1 MAITFTRA
9 VEVAEGQAI
18 TSTQLATLARAFN
31 DRLRSGLGD
40 GPWRIFFYWL
50 SVFRQVRNP
59 DETGYAFPSLGE
71 FFEIYQHISAQDA
84 EWPVTGPGD
93 PEGANV
99 ASQMNAFVF
108 GSDAFEIADESDRF
122 AALVWPQTEP
132 SPRTAWDH
140 AKQQRGAIDSRTGG
154 IASPALYV
162 ARAHNE
168 IRYGSRSPHGMSYG
182 GWLPLPEEGA
192 PCEDPNPGDDVAP
205 VPNYRIKFTNL
216 NDGSTVTYDGSC
228 EPAVFDS
235 YPTHVAFVA
244 RMSWAYYVFLND
256 GTLDVYSTTD
266 WVEGP
271 YEGEGRLQKAENG
284 ALGRILNNFIREFRG
299 TEHQRKTETVH
310 LSHAFDFQRFFTT
323 QYHLAPQYGIEVDGF
338 VDPIYQK
345 AKSQGTP
352 AAGAFLIWDTTRG
365 TTSAWQSGFVLTS
378 ALVEVKN
385 LNGPLTLSILDEG
398 TVRQTIQLEPDESGN
413 ASKLWMAPTA
423 WTPSTLAWRIESVP
437 GGITS
442 ACTIEI
448 EHTELWSYKP
458 RIEDAYTVL
467 RASAALETTPDGV
480 GASETE
486 SDVLSDD
493 YFTFGCIVNRA
504 GLPGLQG
511 RFASVNPNAVFDAAR
526 RWSKMVRLVRR
537 QEFIGYA
544 VENGKS
550 VLWFKRYAFGLHNQI
565 PADIFEGI
573 APSREELA
581 NGDIRPGYAYVNR
594 GAEAITYNGATIS
607 PGQTFL
613 GVSGVIS
620 WEGGGAVFEAEG
632 IFHVAPQQGYTN
644 QWLIG
649 FELKPYHPS
658 NTSLWKPD
666 AYSDYFPLVNR
677 CAFYAPEVA
686 TDGPL
691 KNHLSFGQSVGTSGT
706 VAPEAPSGFN
716 YADLETSFAGSGNL
730 NTYPCDPLDTACI
743 EFRQNF
749 YKSCRVYEPDVEV
762 ESASVE
768 FDSGGNELVKL
779 TLKSRIHHCTTAP
792 SSFSNDVSTWDTAAL
807 AAEPY
812 RTHENAL
819 REYLVNQ
826 ATGAPCNNTAP
837 GNAGIN
843 STVQLLTD
851 NPFGSCYPHF
861 RLTKLVPLPYDDGND
876 RQNAVD
882 TRFEHDFFP
891 MMELYLK
898 AMCEGYVDG
907 VTSAEHACTYGTIS
921 AFDFTF
927 TNLCVQAFGN
937 KWFSTLRRSDQPDNP
952 QGYGPC
958 PNTDALA
965 YVFNQFVKAVNLLT
979 TVRVMIPAGL
989 ECNIGT
995 GETFYSKEMVN
1006 AGGTPTSCT
1015 SGSVAVYAHDSP
1027 PMAGVTSFSGWSG
1040 CSVGLS
1046 SVTAGAA
1053 PTGDCLGSQWEIR
1066 AYNSSIQ
1073 FRWAVTDPDALA
1085 YALPSEWSDM
1095 LSSSAAVMASVTT
1108 STSRLN
1114 MSVVTDPAAATQCCD
1129 PVDEPCPA
1137 FFAGGG
1143 NYLLFDGPTISS
1155 ETVCQFYVSG
1165 FGCPDVPPSHMYFV
1179 RTPDPTE
1186 CPSGPSSQTEYYILT
1201 ATVPMITVP
1210 LV

>member
-437 GGITS
+437 G
-442 ACTIEI
+442 EI
-448 EHTELWSYKP
+448 G
-458 RIEDAYTVL
+458 
-467 RASAALETTPDGV
+467 RAS
-480 GASETE
+480 
-486 SDVLSDD
+486 
-493 YFTFGCIVNRA
+493 C
-504 GLPGLQG
+504 
-511 RFASVNPNAVFDAAR
+511 
-526 RWSKMVRLVRR
+526 
-537 QEFIGYA
+537 
-544 VENGKS
+544 
-550 VLWFKRYAFGLHNQI
+550 
-565 PADIFEGI
+565 
-573 APSREELA
+573 RE
-581 NGDIRPGYAYVNR
+581 
-594 GAEAITYNGATIS
+594 
-607 PGQTFL
+607 
-613 GVSGVIS
+613 
-620 WEGGGAVFEAEG
+620 
-632 IFHVAPQQGYTN
+632 
-644 QWLIG
+644 
-649 FELKPYHPS
+649 
-658 NTSLWKPD
+658 
-666 AYSDYFPLVNR
+666 
-677 CAFYAPEVA
+677 
-686 TDGPL
+686 
-691 KNHLSFGQSVGTSGT
+691 
-706 VAPEAPSGFN
+706 
-716 YADLETSFAGSGNL
+716 
-730 NTYPCDPLDTACI
+730 
-743 EFRQNF
+743 
-749 YKSCRVYEPDVEV
+749 RV
-762 ESASVE
+762 
-768 FDSGGNELVKL
+768 
-779 TLKSRIHHCTTAP
+779 
-792 SSFSNDVSTWDTAAL
+792 
-807 AAEPY
+807 
-812 RTHENAL
+812 
-819 REYLVNQ
+819 
-826 ATGAPCNNTAP
+826 
-837 GNAGIN
+837 
-843 STVQLLTD
+843 
-851 NPFGSCYPHF
+851 
-861 RLTKLVPLPYDDGND
+861 
-876 RQNAVD
+876 
-882 TRFEHDFFP
+882 
-891 MMELYLK
+891 
-898 AMCEGYVDG
+898 
-907 VTSAEHACTYGTIS
+907 
-921 AFDFTF
+921 
-927 TNLCVQAFGN
+927 
-937 KWFSTLRRSDQPDNP
+937 
-952 QGYGPC
+952 
-958 PNTDALA
+958 
-965 YVFNQFVKAVNLLT
+965 
-979 TVRVMIPAGL
+979 
-989 ECNIGT
+989 
-995 GETFYSKEMVN
+995 
-1006 AGGTPTSCT
+1006 
-1015 SGSVAVYAHDSP
+1015 
-1027 PMAGVTSFSGWSG
+1027 
-1040 CSVGLS
+1040 
-1046 SVTAGAA
+1046 
-1053 PTGDCLGSQWEIR
+1053 
-1066 AYNSSIQ
+1066 
-1073 FRWAVTDPDALA
+1073 
-1085 YALPSEWSDM
+1085 
-1095 LSSSAAVMASVTT
+1095 
-1108 STSRLN
+1108 
-1114 MSVVTDPAAATQCCD
+1114 
-1129 PVDEPCPA
+1129 
-1137 FFAGGG
+1137 
-1143 NYLLFDGPTISS
+1143 
-1155 ETVCQFYVSG
+1155 
-1165 FGCPDVPPSHMYFV
+1165 
-1179 RTPDPTE
+1179 
-1186 CPSGPSSQTEYYILT
+1186 
-1201 ATVPMITVP
+1201 
-1210 LV
+1210 